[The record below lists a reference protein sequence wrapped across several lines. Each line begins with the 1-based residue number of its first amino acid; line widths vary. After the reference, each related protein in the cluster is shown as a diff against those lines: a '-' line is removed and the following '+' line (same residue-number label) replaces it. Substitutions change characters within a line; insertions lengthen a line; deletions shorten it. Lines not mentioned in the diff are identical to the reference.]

1 MITVFSSRGGQ
12 IKKIALGSDDPIPSD
27 AVWIDLFDPDPAERA
42 LVERSIGL
50 ALPTRDEMKEIE
62 PSSRLYTKDG
72 VHVVT
77 ATALVNA
84 EGPDPSGAPITVL
97 LTRDRLLTIHYVE
110 LKGIG
115 ICADRIAR
123 SGTMVADAVLLVL
136 LEAFVDRIA
145 DVLEMTSADLDEMS
159 KRIFVLSKPKAG
171 QRRPDRPDLQAALVR
186 LGRNDDVLSTARESL
201 LSFNRVVRF
210 VDPVL
215 EERAGAALRD
225 VRDRLHLLRE
235 DILSL
240 AEHAGFESNKISFLL
255 TASLGLI
262 NMEQNNIIKIF
273 SIVAVVLLPPTLV
286 ATIYGMNFQY
296 MPELSWRLGYP
307 ISIVLMILSAILPY
321 LYFRYRHWL

>member
-12 IKKIALGSDDPIPSD
+12 IEKIALGADDPIPSD

-42 LVERSIGL
+42 RVEQAFGS
-50 ALPTRDEMKEIE
+50 ALPTREGMSEIE
-62 PSSRLYTKDG
+62 PSSRLYTQDG
-72 VHVVT
+72 VHVMT

-97 LTRDRLLTIHYVE
+97 LGRNRLVSIHYVQ
-110 LKGIG
+110 LKAIG
-115 ICADRIAR
+115 ICSDRVAR
-123 SGTMVADAVLLVL
+123 SGAMSADAVMLAL

-145 DVLEMTSADLDEMS
+145 DVLEFASADLDEVS
-159 KRIFVLSKPKAG
+159 KRIFMKAKAG
-171 QRRPDRPDLQAALVR
+171 QRRPDRPDLQAALRR
-186 LGRNDDVLSTARESL
+186 LGRNDDLISTARESL

-210 VDPVL
+210 VGPIL
-215 EERAGAALRD
+215 EERAGAALHE
-225 VRDRLHLLRE
+225 VRDQLRLLRE

-296 MPELSWRLGYP
+296 MPELAWRLGYP
-307 ISIVLMILSAILPY
+307 LSLVLMVLSAILPY

>member
-12 IKKIALGSDDPIPSD
+12 IKKIALGPDDPIPSD

-42 LVERSIGL
+42 LVERNIGS

-97 LTRDRLLTIHYVE
+97 LTRDRLVTIHYVE

-145 DVLEMTSADLDEMS
+145 DILEVTSADLDEVS
-159 KRIFVLSKPKAG
+159 KRIFVSSKPKAG

-215 EERAGAALRD
+215 EERAGTALRD
-225 VRDRLHLLRE
+225 VRDRLHLLRQ

-240 AEHAGFESNKISFLL
+240 AEHASFESSKISFLL

-286 ATIYGMNFQY
+286 ATIYGMNFQH

-307 ISIVLMILSAILPY
+307 MSIVLMILSAILPY